1 MPGPFKRRLGRSRL
15 VERRAETALTNSSE
29 TSLPSVEPTTRLNRR
44 SGEPLWV
51 QILADLQSRLD
62 TGEFEERFPSD
73 IELTGRYNVS
83 RQTVRE
89 AVRRLH
95 EDGRLERSRGR
106 GTFVRPRSLE
116 QTLGTIYSLY
126 RSAEEQGFVQESL
139 VRYLEERTDP
149 VAAAALGCRSDEPLV
164 YLERLR
170 LIDSSPVVLD
180 CSWLPKSI
188 AAPILESDFH
198 RTALYIELETRC
210 GIRPDS
216 GWEHVT
222 PVMPS
227 ALQRELLGLRPR
239 VPAYGVERLACQG
252 DLKVEWRHGVVRADR
267 FAFVTRWSGGR
278 VGASFETP
286 TTWKQ

>member
-1 MPGPFKRRLGRSRL
+1 MPI
-15 VERRAETALTNSSE
+15 
-29 TSLPSVEPTTRLNRR
+29 TRLNRR

-51 QILADLQSRLD
+51 QILADLESRLD

-89 AVRRLH
+89 AVRRLQ

-149 VAAAALGCRSDEPLV
+149 VAAAALGCEADEPLV

-180 CSWLPKSI
+180 CSWLPKRI
-188 AAPILESDFH
+188 AAPILDADFH
-198 RTALYIELETRC
+198 RTALYIELESRC
-210 GIRPDS
+210 GVKPDS

-227 ALQRELLGLRPR
+227 AVQRELLGLRPR

-278 VGASFETP
+278 VGASFEAP
-286 TTWKQ
+286 PRWKSQPATSETAVRKKKRI